1 MKYMMNFFMHVKVM
15 LGGYFVLKGVEY
27 PSTDLLFRFTFGI
40 NKPLKRFFMAFG
52 SNKYPIDIH
61 FYL

>member
-27 PSTDLLFRFTFGI
+27 PSTDLLFFDLHLESI
-40 NKPLKRFFMAFG
+40 NR
-52 SNKYPIDIH
+52 
-61 FYL
+61 